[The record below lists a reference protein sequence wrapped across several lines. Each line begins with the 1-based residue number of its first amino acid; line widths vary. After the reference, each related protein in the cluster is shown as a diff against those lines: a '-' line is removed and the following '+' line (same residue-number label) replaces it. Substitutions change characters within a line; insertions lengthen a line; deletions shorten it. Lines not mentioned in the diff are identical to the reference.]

1 MLAAPDVEK
10 PFPDSEIFVPYTR
23 LFLSVVRERSERS
36 PCSHMSDYSR
46 MAAFENILDVQISWV
61 GVQNSNPVYP
71 SAQIP

>member
-1 MLAAPDVEK
+1 
-10 PFPDSEIFVPYTR
+10 
-23 LFLSVVRERSERS
+23 
-36 PCSHMSDYSR
+36 MSDYSR